1 MGSILKH
8 CYVFMSH
15 DFETVYCTWVQRK
28 SPLILKL
35 LVVIAYVVT
44 ILTSKIIM

>member
-1 MGSILKH
+1 
-8 CYVFMSH
+8 MSH